1 MPIADIAEFESA
13 IHGHIGWNRMNQN
26 VEPKTF
32 LKGEVLL
39 SCRNKRML
47 SIQEKELWIFDT
59 TTTI

>member
-1 MPIADIAEFESA
+1 MTEHE
-13 IHGHIGWNRMNQN
+13 HGHIGSNKMNKN

-32 LKGEVLL
+32 FFKGEVAL

-47 SIQEKELWIFDT
+47 SIQEKELWIFDL